1 MTQGYVKTSIQ
12 EAIAHIEFFHPSS
25 NSMPGALLNQL
36 ALEIE
41 LAGLHADVNRPESQ
55 AYVKAVS
62 RSRFSTDLLAG
73 QLPLQWA
80 ETTLV
85 SDDPAK
91 VLREAAPEDLLLS
104 QLQPV
109 IGQPQQLLEVV
120 QHF

>member
-1 MTQGYVKTSIQ
+1 
-12 EAIAHIEFFHPSS
+12 
-25 NSMPGALLNQL
+25 MPQQAVDKVY
-36 ALEIE
+36 
-41 LAGLHADVNRPESQ
+41 AGLHADVNRPESQ
-55 AYVKAVS
+55 AYVQAVS

-73 QLPLQWA
+73 RLPLQWA

-120 QHF
+120 SPYFVPTQAGVDAFATCASKVCGCAF